1 MRNYIALAIPF
12 FFLLIGL
19 EVWAARRRG
28 VRVHRFNDAVVD
40 LACGM
45 TQQVALVFF
54 AAALAGAYAWT
65 YGHQR
70 LVTFAPG
77 SPWPWLLAFV
87 AVDLTYY
94 WWHRLSHEVNVLW
107 AVHVVHHQ
115 SEDYNLAVALRQA
128 VASTVTI
135 LPFHLPIAL
144 LGVPTV
150 VFLTVESFSTLY
162 QFWIHT
168 ELVGKLGPLERVV
181 NTPSLH
187 RVHHATNPR
196 YLDRN
201 YGATLIVWDRLF
213 GTYEEERERPVYGL
227 TKPLARFDPLWAQV
241 HYWLELAH
249 LSCVAARPLD
259 KVKVWLA
266 HPGWRPPGAA
276 EGPQPSPAVRE
287 HAKYDPPAPRG
298 LVAYVAANLVLAVAA
313 TFALLLFQHD
323 LSLAKRAAVA
333 GLVLLTLAGWGALF
347 ERRRWAFALEVGRLG
362 LAAAVGV
369 VWLRGSVPLPLLVG
383 GVGAAVAVMLF
394 WVRRLRPVAGG
405 GAAHLA

>member
-28 VRVHRFNDAVVD
+28 LRVYRFNDAVVD

-45 TQQVALVFF
+45 NQQVLLVFF
-54 AAALAGAYAWT
+54 AAGLAGAYAWT
-65 YGHQR
+65 YGHLR

-77 SPWPWLLAFV
+77 SAWPWVLAFV
-87 AVDLTYY
+87 TVDLSYY
-94 WWHRLSHEVNVLW
+94 WWHRLSHEVNFLW

-201 YGATLIVWDRLF
+201 YGATLSVWDRLF
-213 GTYEEERERPVYGL
+213 GTYEEERERPVYGI
-227 TKPLARFDPLWAQV
+227 TKPLASFDPLWAQV
-241 HYWLELAH
+241 HYWLELAR
-249 LSCVAARPLD
+249 LSRLAARPLD

-266 HPGWRPPGAA
+266 HPGWSPQGVA
-276 EGPQPSPAVRE
+276 EGPAPSPGARE
-287 HAKYDPPAPRG
+287 HAKYDPPAAKG
-298 LVAYVAANLVLAVAA
+298 LAAYVAANLVLAVAA
-313 TFALLLFQHD
+313 TTALLLFQHD
-323 LSLAKRAAVA
+323 LSLARQAAVA

-347 ERRRWAFALEVGRLG
+347 EGRRWAFALEVARLA
-362 LAAAVGV
+362 LAAGVGV
-369 VWLRGSVPLPLLVG
+369 AWLRGSVPLPLLLA
-383 GVGAAVAVMLF
+383 GVGAAVAVMLL
-394 WVRRLRPVAGG
+394 WARRLRPVAGG
-405 GAAHLA
+405 AAHLA